1 MTESAAFPINDL
13 LRRRLQT
20 GLTILS
26 LTTCVASTLFLL
38 LFSGQIGFG
47 IAAKAQDTL
56 TMGTSNVLA
65 QFLTF
70 VGILIFAVGAVIV
83 SFIVF
88 LMMAQRTKDYGLM
101 KATGCP
107 NGLVFGYFLTELLGV
122 TFVGCLL
129 GVAVG
134 FVTDYAVIN
143 MSSFQVY
150 NNAPNL
156 WFAPIVFAVYFAFAL
171 IMGAKPLLDAARIS
185 PIKALSSVQ
194 YFGLAKETT
203 LKPLSRTGLT
213 IRIAS
218 RSLFRRKSATVRIVI
233 FLSVV
238 FLLLTVSIAG
248 GIIANDTSTSW
259 IYAAMGRNTILVAD
273 SNMANQYTQLL
284 LTFSGAKANANFN
297 YSEPQLAL
305 SDEAVQQLS
314 LIQGVKTVEARLVW
328 SGTVQEIAGFTIDP
342 DTLSTVSIGDSR
354 ECSSLI
360 VGIDAGNLGNVPFTN
375 GQFLNATSNLDAVVG
390 DSIAQTIYTDFQTVL
405 AMNEQTVQGNALHER
420 ARIQGTTFKITGICL
435 DPINN
440 GNVTYLPLKQ
450 LENITNISSPNIAL
464 LSVVSSADFNTVL
477 NQVQNKIH
485 DIDPSLVAVN
495 LNSVLDTNVN
505 FLSSLWGVIMF
516 LPAFALA
523 AATLCLISFQ
533 MLTIDEQHQEF
544 AILRATGAKPK
555 TIIWILALQSLIV
568 LLASFAVGASLG
580 TILCILILTAH
591 PVVSAFTVL
600 AISGWLFAALSVMF
614 LVSLYPAVKFAKKP
628 LLEIMS

>member
-1 MTESAAFPINDL
+1 MTETAAFPINDL

-47 IAAKAQDTL
+47 IAAVAQDTL
-56 TMGTSNVLA
+56 TMGVSNVLA

-122 TFVGCLL
+122 TFIGCLL
-129 GVAVG
+129 GVVVG

-143 MSSFQVY
+143 MPTLQVY

-156 WFAPIVFAVYFAFAL
+156 WFAPLVFAVYFAFAL
-171 IMGAKPLLDAARIS
+171 IMGAKPLFDDARIS

-194 YFGLAKETT
+194 YFGLAKGTP
-203 LKPLSRTGLT
+203 LKPLSKTGLT
-213 IRIAS
+213 IRIAT

-248 GIIANDTSTSW
+248 GIIANDTSNSW
-259 IYAAMGRNTILVAD
+259 IYDAMGKNTILVAD

-297 YSEPQLAL
+297 YSDPQLAI
-305 SDEAVQQLS
+305 SGEAVQQLS

-328 SGTVQEIAGFTIDP
+328 SGTVQEIAGFTVDP
-342 DTLSTVSIGDSR
+342 DTLATISVGDSR
-354 ECSSLI
+354 QCGSLI
-360 VGIDAGNLGNVPFTN
+360 VGVDAGNLVSVPYTN
-375 GQFLNATSNLDAVVG
+375 GQFLNATSNFEAVVG
-390 DSIAQTIYTDFQTVL
+390 DSIAQTIYTDFKTVL
-405 AMNEQTVQGNALHER
+405 AMHEQTVHGDALHER

-464 LSVVSSADFNTVL
+464 LKVDSSADFNTVM
-477 NQVQNKIH
+477 NQIQNKMHSIN
-485 DIDPSLVAVN
+485 PSLVAVN
-495 LNSVLDTNVN
+495 LNSVLDKNVS
-505 FLSSLWGVIMF
+505 FLGSLWSVIMF

-523 AATLCLISFQ
+523 AAAICLISYL
-533 MLTIDEQHQEF
+533 MLGIDEQHQEF
-544 AILRATGAKPK
+544 AILRATGAKPR
-555 TIIWILALQSLIV
+555 TVIAILAVQSLTV
-568 LLASFAVGASLG
+568 LLASFAVGVSLG

-600 AISGWLFAALSVMF
+600 AISGWLLAALLGMF
-614 LVSLYPAVKFAKKP
+614 LLSLYPAVKFAKKP

>member
-1 MTESAAFPINDL
+1 MTETAAFPINDL

-47 IAAKAQDTL
+47 IAATAKDTL
-56 TMGTSNVLA
+56 TMGVSNVFA
-65 QFLTF
+65 QFLMF

-107 NGLVFGYFLTELLGV
+107 NGLIFGYFLTELLGV
-122 TFVGCLL
+122 TFVGCVL
-129 GVAVG
+129 GVLVG

-143 MSSFQVY
+143 MPTLQIY
-150 NNAPNL
+150 NNAPNY
-156 WFAPIVFAVYFAFAL
+156 WFAPLVFAVYFAFAI

-185 PIKALSSVQ
+185 PIKALSPVQ
-194 YFGLAKETT
+194 YFGLTKETK
-203 LKPLSRTGLT
+203 LKPLSKTGLT
-213 IRIAS
+213 IRIAT

-259 IYAAMGRNTILVAD
+259 IYDAIGKNTILVAD

-284 LTFSGAKANANFN
+284 LTFSGAKANLNFN
-297 YSEPQLAL
+297 YSDPQFAIT
-305 SDEAVQQLS
+305 DQTIQQLS
-314 LIQGVKTVEARLVW
+314 QIQGAKNVEPRLVW
-328 SGTVQEIAGFTIDP
+328 SGTVQEVAGFKVDP
-342 DTLSTVSIGDSR
+342 DTLATVSVGDSR
-354 ECSSLI
+354 QCESLI
-360 VGIDAGNLGNVPFTN
+360 VGVDMGNLVNLPFTN
-375 GQFLNATSNLDAVVG
+375 GQFLNATSNLEAVVG
-390 DSIAQTIYTDFQTVL
+390 DSISQTIYSSFQTVL
-405 AMNEQTVQGNALHER
+405 AMHETTVQGDALHER
-420 ARIQGTTFKITGICL
+420 ARIQGTTFKINGICL

-450 LENITNISSPNIAL
+450 LENITDLSNPNVAL
-464 LSVVSSADFNTVL
+464 VTVDSSADFNTAL
-477 NQVQNKIH
+477 KQIQNTIH
-485 DIDPSLVAVN
+485 SVNPNLIAIN
-495 LNSVLDTNVN
+495 LNTELGKNVN

-523 AATLCLISFQ
+523 AAAICLISYL
-533 MLTIDEQHQEF
+533 MLGIDEQHQEF
-544 AILRATGAKPK
+544 AILRATGAKPR
-555 TIIWILALQSLIV
+555 TVIAILAVQSLTV
-568 LLASFAVGASLG
+568 LLSSFAVGASLG
-580 TILCILILTAH
+580 TIICLLILTAY
-591 PVVSAFTVL
+591 PVISAFTVL
-600 AISGWLFAALSVMF
+600 AISGWLLAALLGMF
-614 LVSLYPAVKFAKKP
+614 LLSLYPAIKFAKKP